1 MKTIKQDISDGTTT
15 AISNRLKCPK
25 CSADLKEFYSQD
37 LKLARCFSCKGIW
50 FDKNELKKVIDE
62 RDKDLAWMHF
72 DLWREKEKF
81 GAFRGQRLCPK
92 CKKAMAALKYD
103 KSEVETDVCADCG
116 GVWLDSGEFTKIVD
130 FLEKALLA
138 KDVPGYIKEV
148 AKEGERMVLNPL
160 EGASEAG
167 HILILAKL
175 LQYRILAEHSFIA
188 SIISALPK

>member
-1 MKTIKQDISDGTTT
+1 M
-15 AISNRLKCPK
+15 KCPR
-25 CSADLKEFYSQD
+25 CSADLNEFHSQD
-37 LKLARCFSCKGIW
+37 LKLARCFSCYGIW

-81 GAFRGQRLCPK
+81 GAVGGKKLCPK

-103 KSEVETDVCADCG
+103 KSEVEVDICVDCG

-130 FLEKALLA
+130 FLEKALLE
-138 KDVPGYIKEV
+138 KDVPGYIAELV
-148 AKEGERMVLNPL
+148 KEGGRIIFNPKK
-160 EGASEAG
+160 GASEAG

-175 LQYRILAEHSFIA
+175 LQYRILAEHPFIA
-188 SIISALPK
+188 GIISVLPE